1 MILQYEIIRFF
12 DDSIYTRKTNIIK
25 AEQDQRNLLK
35 KIQQKLMIN
44 LGPDQKKVRIKK
56 MIMKVHMFFMRVEN

>member
-1 MILQYEIIRFF
+1 
-12 DDSIYTRKTNIIK
+12 
-25 AEQDQRNLLK
+25 
-35 KIQQKLMIN
+35 MIN